1 MAVVRSVPLRAR
13 HAGVAGALLLAM
25 VLSPERLS
33 AQLSPETPPSN
44 EVSYEQRFDELREL
58 QAVPNRIAQVTKL
71 VLKRDAGQF
80 TFGDGKFYLL
90 TPIGGHT
97 MGAVFTGYGVFS
109 FSPPTRVEQ
118 ATLVRFKKTK
128 TLEVPFSSVVLLFAD
143 STLAELESKLTFGPG
158 QPPSDPRQRF
168 KEGIDY
174 LAHDDSKSF
183 DPDLMA
189 AFLNGESSDLFYAH
203 IDRQGGGPLM
213 FMLNP
218 HEIEGVTLSHR
229 VRHVGWTRRSEVISR
244 FAVGGKDRDT
254 RITGE
259 RVHQAAIRRYT
270 IATTLKESGSGDL
283 SFAANA
289 KLDITTESPIGPW
302 VAFSLFEKLR
312 VDSARW
318 EAGEQATVFKGK
330 DASLLW
336 VRLDRPLQPG
346 ETRTLNLSYHGDLID
361 RYGDFFFIKSSAE
374 WYPRSLEGR
383 SLAAFDLTFNSPS
396 GKLLASVGDKVEEST
411 SGRTTTSR
419 WVPPGPIRNASF
431 NLGIFKDYQIQE
443 EGIPPVTVLI
453 SEDAHRLLGGLRQ
466 KNMKETVG
474 SDIAKSLRFF
484 QHVYGELPVKRF
496 FATEI
501 PGAHGEAFP
510 GMVNLS
516 MWTFQ
521 QTDHAGEDEVFRAHE
536 VAHQWWGVGV
546 DFTSYHDQWLSEGFS
561 DFSGLWY
568 LQTVRKDNAKY
579 FGILRRWRTSIL
591 VRHEEPSPIW
601 LGYRNSHSKDGN
613 GYAVQVYKKG
623 AWVVHMLRIMMLNLK
638 TMDEDR
644 FTATMREFY
653 GTYQGKRASTED
665 FRRIAEKH
673 IGADLGWFFDQ
684 WIYGTEIPT
693 YRVAYRS
700 DPAENGQYRV
710 KLRVRQE
717 NVGEDFQMYVPVSL
731 DLGNNQVARVRVKV
745 RGSTSEIDLPL
756 MPSKPKAIR
765 FNDLD
770 GVLAEVNM
778 VDWRE

>member
-1 MAVVRSVPLRAR
+1 MAVALSLALRGR
-13 HAGVAGALLLAM
+13 HAGAAGALLLSVM
-25 VLSPERLS
+25 VPGGTLS
-33 AQLSPETPPSN
+33 AQLSSEASGLN
-44 EVSYEQRFDELREL
+44 EFSYEQRYGEFREL
-58 QAVPNRIAQVTKL
+58 QAVPNRVAPVTQL

-80 TFGDGKFYLL
+80 TFGQGTFYLL
-90 TPIGGHT
+90 TPIGGRT
-97 MGAVFTGYGVFS
+97 MGAVFIGFGVFA
-109 FSPPTRVEQ
+109 FTPPTRIEQ
-118 ATLVRFKKTK
+118 ERLAIFQKGR
-128 TLEVPFSSVVLLFAD
+128 TLEAPFSSVVLLFAD

-174 LAHDDSKSF
+174 IANDDTKSL

-189 AFLNGESSDLFYAH
+189 GFLNGESSDLFYAH
-203 IDRQGGGPLM
+203 IDRRGGGPLM
-213 FMLNP
+213 FMMNP
-218 HEIEGVTLSHR
+218 HEVEGVTLSHR
-229 VRHVGWTRRSEVISR
+229 VRDIGWTRRSEVISR
-244 FAVGGKDRDT
+244 FAVGGKARAS
-254 RITGE
+254 ITGE
-259 RVHQAAIRRYT
+259 RVHQAAISRYT
-270 IATTLKESGSGDL
+270 IASTLKESGSGDL

-302 VAFSLFEKLR
+302 VAFSLFEKLK

-318 EAGEQATVFKGK
+318 ETGEPARVFKGK
-330 DASLLW
+330 DAGLLW
-336 VRLDRPLQPG
+336 VRLDRQLQPG

-383 SLAAFDLTFNSPS
+383 SLATFDLTYHSPK
-396 GKLLASVGDKVEEST
+396 GKLLASVGDLVET
-411 SGRTTTSR
+411 TTAGRMTTSR
-419 WVPPGPIRNASF
+419 WVTPGPIRNASF

-443 EGIPPVTVLI
+443 QGIPPVTVLL

-474 SDIAKSLRFF
+474 ADIAKSLRFF

-501 PGAHGEAFP
+501 PGSHGEAFP
-510 GMVNLS
+510 GMVHLS

-546 DFTSYHDQWLSEGFS
+546 DFTSYHDQWLSEGIS

-568 LQTVRKDNAKY
+568 LQTVRKDNTKY
-579 FGILRRWRTSIL
+579 FGILRRWRSRIL
-591 VRHEEPSPIW
+591 ERHEEPGPVW
-601 LGYRNSHSKDGN
+601 LGYRNSTSKDGN
-613 GYAVQVYKKG
+613 GFDVAVYKKG
-623 AWVVHMLRIMMLNLK
+623 AWVIHMLRIMMLDLK
-638 TMDEDR
+638 TMNEDR
-644 FTATMREFY
+644 FTETMREFY

-684 WIYGTEIPT
+684 WIYGTEIPK

-710 KLRVRQE
+710 KLKVLQE
-717 NVGEDFQMYVPVSL
+717 NVAEDFQMYVPVTM
-731 DLGNNQVARVRVKV
+731 DLSNGQVARVRVKV
-745 RGSTSEIDLPL
+745 RGPKSDIELPL
-756 MPSKPKAIR
+756 MPSKPKGLK

-778 VDWRE
+778 VDWGE